1 MKVGQFFRVLA
12 EGAAQ
17 AWQQLVANKLR
28 SFLSLLGVTIGIFCI
43 IGVKS
48 AVDSLEDNIR
58 NSMSS
63 LGNDV
68 IYVEK
73 FSWAEDPGA
82 NYWKWVRRPNFTF
95 AEYEVLE
102 DKLRNADMVGYWQFL
117 GAKTAKWNSSSVEN
131 SFLLG
136 MTQDCGE
143 LFHLE
148 FDGDGRYFSPS
159 EYQNGSDVCILGHRV
174 AEGIFGTNIDPLDKE
189 IKVGGRKLRIIGVQK
204 EAGKDLLK
212 PFNFDNC
219 ILVGYNLARR
229 GFGVRTKGGFDRTSL
244 LVKAK
249 PGVDLESMKDEI
261 TGVLR
266 GQRRLKPREE
276 SNFALNT
283 LSVLSGL
290 FDSIFSTLNV
300 AGFIIGVFALFVGM
314 FSVANIMF
322 VSVKE
327 RTNIIGIKMA
337 LGAKRWFI
345 LLEILIEAIVL
356 CVVGGALG
364 LLLIWAIT
372 TAISYAI
379 DFKIYLSIS
388 NMLIGVVT
396 SVIVGILSGVI
407 PAAQASKLDPVE
419 AIRK

>member
-1 MKVGQFFRVLA
+1 MA

-17 AWQQLVANKLR
+17 AWQQLMGNKLR

-58 NSMSS
+58 NSMST

-68 IYVEK
+68 IYIEK
-73 FSWAEDPGA
+73 FSWSEDPGQ
-82 NYWKWVRRPNFTF
+82 NYWKWMRRPNFTF
-95 AEYEVLE
+95 AEYEALE
-102 DKLRNADMVGYWQFL
+102 EKLRGADKVGYWQFL
-117 GAKTAKWNSSSVEN
+117 GAKTAKWKSSSVEN
-131 SFLLG
+131 AFVLG
-136 MTQDCGE
+136 LTQDCGE

-148 FDGDGRYFSPS
+148 FDNEGRYFSPT

-174 AEGIFGTNIDPLDKE
+174 AEGLFGPNIDPTDKE
-189 IKVGGRKLRIIGVQK
+189 ITVSGRRLRIIGVQK

-229 GFGVRTKGGFDRTSL
+229 GFGVREKGGFDRTSL

-249 PGVDLESMKDEI
+249 PGIDIESMKDEI

-266 GQRRLKPREE
+266 GQRRLSPREE
-276 SNFALNT
+276 NNFALNT

-300 AGFIIGVFALFVGM
+300 AGFIIGVFALLVGM

-327 RTNIIGIKMA
+327 RTNIIGVKMA

-356 CVVGGALG
+356 CVIGGALG
-364 LLLIWAIT
+364 LLLIWGIT
-372 TAISYAI
+372 LLITQAL
-379 DFKIYLSIS
+379 DFKIYLSLT
-388 NMLIGVVT
+388 NMMIGVIT
-396 SVIVGILSGVI
+396 SMIVGVLSGLI
-407 PAAQASKLDPVE
+407 PAGQASRLDPVE
-419 AIRK
+419 AIRQ